1 MAHVET
7 GLGRGTGGDG
17 PPQQE
22 APPGPY
28 PATVPELSPRQV
40 VVPYR
45 DRGSE
50 HRGKPADVHGV
61 EVCWALLDHAP
72 VNVKE
77 LDNSAFDTN
86 SPLTLVFEEQDR
98 GKRIYMAGR
107 WEIEREGIKGEF
119 RDIVSALVP

>member
-1 MAHVET
+1 M
-7 GLGRGTGGDG
+7 
-17 PPQQE
+17 
-22 APPGPY
+22 
-28 PATVPELSPRQV
+28 PELSPRQV